1 MAETNYQQMLP
12 IGTLLRNGTYR
23 VVRYMAS
30 GGFGNTYEVEHV
42 ELHKRLALKEFFMRG
57 INQREGL
64 SVSVSQEEN
73 RPAFD
78 QMREKFL
85 HEAQRQ
91 ASLEHQHIVEVTDF
105 FKENQTVYYVMK
117 LIDGISLSAMMK
129 WQKHP
134 FTEDEVR
141 RLLPQVLSAL
151 KYVHAQGL
159 YHLDL
164 KPDNIMMNGKG
175 HCWLIDFGASK
186 QMSAKG
192 IQSLSASTG
201 LCYTPGFAPPEQ
213 MNQNTKRI
221 GPWTDLYAL
230 GATLYNLLTYQAPP
244 STDDIMDDGPSAFT
258 FPHTVSAEMRQLI
271 IHLMKQ
277 PPKERPQSVEKVEQM
292 LMNKDNHDAEAT
304 QFDVP
309 PTPKPQPKPN
319 SDTTSNSFNTFKA
332 SEKPKKKKIDWYKWL
347 GPVIII
353 FFIIIFI
360 ISIINSLME
369 SCNDNRSRR
378 LEVESVHEEVIDSLD
393 EEAVFIPEEESIPEE
408 EYVDPNILIDQGNLI
423 NEE

>member
-12 IGTLLRNGTYR
+12 IGTVLRNGTYR
-23 VVRYMAS
+23 VVCYMAS

-64 SVSVSQEEN
+64 SVSVSQEDN

-91 ASLEHQHIVEVTDF
+91 ASLEHLNIVEVTDF
-105 FKENQTVYYVMK
+105 FKENQTAYYVMK
-117 LIDGISLSAMMK
+117 LIDGTSLSAMMK
-129 WQKHP
+129 RQKRP

-141 RLLPQVLSAL
+141 CLLPQVLSAL
-151 KYVHAQGL
+151 KYVHARGL

-164 KPDNIMMNGKG
+164 KPGNIMMNGEG

-186 QMSAKG
+186 QMSA
-192 IQSLSASTG
+192 QESQTLSTSTG
-201 LCYTPGFAPPEQ
+201 LCYTPSFAPSEQ
-213 MNQNTKRI
+213 INQNTKRI

-230 GATLYNLLTYQAPP
+230 GAMLYNLLTYQAPP

-258 FPHTVSAEMRQLI
+258 FPHTVSTEMRQLI

-277 PPKERPQSVEKVEQM
+277 PPKDRPQSVEKVEQM
-292 LMNKDNHDAEAT
+292 LMNNNHHDAEAT
-304 QFDVP
+304 QFDVR
-309 PTPKPQPKPN
+309 PTPKPQPVPN
-319 SDTTSNSFNTFKA
+319 SDTTSNSLKTVKA
-332 SEKPKKKKIDWYKWL
+332 SATPKKKKIDRYKWL
-347 GPVIII
+347 GSIIII

-378 LEVESVHEEVIDSLD
+378 PVVESVHEEVIDSLD
-393 EEAVFIPEEESIPEE
+393 EEAVFIPEKETIPEE
-408 EYVDPNILIDQGNLI
+408 EYVDPSILINHGILI
-423 NEE
+423 NE